1 MPKCIIEVVHAGI
14 SSPKIHVKGRKGVEK
29 DLSCV

>member
-14 SSPKIHVKGRKGVEK
+14 SSLKIKGRKGVEK
-29 DLSCV
+29 DLNCV

>member
-14 SSPKIHVKGRKGVEK
+14 SSLKIKVNGKGVEK
-29 DLSCV
+29 GLNCV